1 MLLNLNLKKQIIASN
16 GIFWSV
22 VLCFENKE
30 KLIVIGAEKG
40 NIIKGVWWRNVI
52 CDVKK
57 IYNVFS
63 LNVLWWCHST
73 GPRQERQMMWIV
85 LQYCSTD
92 GIVTEIL
99 RISTTEWLRKKTPNN
114 PVFLCLENVIW
125 VGSNCCLF
133 SMLQVWLQLSAESEA
148 GSAWF
153 ASHITGVFLL
163 QGFHSFLVSEVFC
176 A

>member
-63 LNVLWWCHST
+63 
-73 GPRQERQMMWIV
+73 
-85 LQYCSTD
+85 
-92 GIVTEIL
+92 
-99 RISTTEWLRKKTPNN
+99 
-114 PVFLCLENVIW
+114 
-125 VGSNCCLF
+125 
-133 SMLQVWLQLSAESEA
+133 
-148 GSAWF
+148 
-153 ASHITGVFLL
+153 
-163 QGFHSFLVSEVFC
+163 
-176 A
+176 